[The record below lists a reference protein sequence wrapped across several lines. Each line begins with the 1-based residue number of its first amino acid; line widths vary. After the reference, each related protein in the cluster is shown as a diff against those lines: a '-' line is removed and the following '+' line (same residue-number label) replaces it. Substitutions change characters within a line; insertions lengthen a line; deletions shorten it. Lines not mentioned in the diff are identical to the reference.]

1 VGRHSLDDQAVFWRS
16 AVLFALKWLAIGV
29 LPLLVILGIVRLVTQ
44 GGGGE
49 TVETQPPAATSPI
62 PTSTVE
68 EQASPTQTVQASPS
82 PQASP
87 ASQKKLTI
95 QVLNGSNTE
104 GNGNLAAAELRK
116 EGYEIVAVTNA
127 ARKYEKTTV
136 FYQPGFEKQAD
147 DVARLVGADV
157 VEAAPENLDKNIPV
171 TVVIGNDYK
180 P

>member
-1 VGRHSLDDQAVFWRS
+1 MGRHSLDDQAVFWRS

-29 LPLLVILGIVRLVTQ
+29 LPLLLILGIVRLVTQ
-44 GGGGE
+44 DGRE

-62 PTSTVE
+62 PSPQVE
-68 EQASPTQTVQASPS
+68 EETSPTQTVQASPS
-82 PQASP
+82 PQTSP
-87 ASQKKLTI
+87 TAGKKLTI

-104 GNGNLAAAELRK
+104 GNANLAAAELRK
-116 EGYEIVAVTNA
+116 EGYEIAAVTNA

-147 DVARLVGADV
+147 EVARLVGADV
-157 VEAAPENLDKNIPV
+157 VEPAPDNLDENIPV